1 MARSPDK
8 RPATAST
15 AGADLRADPRADV
28 EDGAAGQGIDTILD
42 RLEQVVADLEGGE
55 LPLEQALDRFE
66 QGILLARRGNTL
78 LDRVEQRV
86 EMLLA
91 DRAEVV
97 PMPDLDDATGDADAG
112 AGVGPDP
119 RRDTQRTR

>member
-8 RPATAST
+8 RPASAST
-15 AGADLRADPRADV
+15 AGADLRTDSRSEAD
-28 EDGAAGQGIDTILD
+28 DGAAGQGIDTILD

-55 LPLEQALDRFE
+55 LPLEQALERFE

-91 DRAEVV
+91 DKAEVV
-97 PMPDLDDATGDADAG
+97 PMPDVDDATGDADAG
-112 AGVGPDP
+112 PGMGPDP
-119 RRDTQRTR
+119 RREPQRTR